1 MLRLCRGAD
10 VEFEGAPGS
19 ESKFDVVGG
28 IYDASGGVECRFSSS
43 STVVWLSISLGGRE
57 AIRTPRESP
66 SKS

>member
-1 MLRLCRGAD
+1 VLQLCRGGD

-19 ESKFDVVGG
+19 ESKFDVMGD

-43 STVVWLSISLGGRE
+43 PTVVWLSISLGGRE
-57 AIRTPRESP
+57 AIRIPRESP